1 MLNFAS
7 VQVAKPILLRLTFG
21 VLSLLFISFVTFFA
35 AFLVPGDA
43 ATAVAGD
50 KATPETV
57 QRIRHQMGLD
67 RPWPVR
73 YVDYVKGATTGDL
86 GTSYFGTRE
95 KVSSVIAR
103 TLPVTGE
110 VATMAIVLASFV
122 GILLG
127 TFAAVYKNQV
137 ADRSVLTLSTL
148 GVTVPNF
155 VLAPLLVYFFCIKNN
170 YLDLIWTYGAENIDL
185 HQVHSPATLWAIF
198 KPFVL
203 PVVILAAR
211 PMALITRLT
220 RAMMIDTMQ
229 QEFIRTAVAK
239 GVPRGRLIFRHALR
253 NAILPVIT
261 TIGTSFGFLLTG
273 SFVIERYFVMPGLG
287 SATIEAI
294 QKGDMP
300 VIQAGILI
308 TGAMFII
315 LNLIVDI
322 LLPILD
328 PRIRESQI

>member
-1 MLNFAS
+1 
-7 VQVAKPILLRLTFG
+7 VRIAKPILVRLFFG
-21 VLSLLFISFVTFFA
+21 LVSLLFISLVTFGA
-35 AFLVPGDA
+35 AAATPGDA
-43 ATAVAGD
+43 SDVLAGD
-50 KATPETV
+50 KATPETR
-57 QRIRHQMGLD
+57 QRIRHELGLD
-67 RPWPVR
+67 RPWPIR
-73 YVDYVKGATTGDL
+73 YAKYVADAARGEFGQ
-86 GTSYFGTRE
+86 SYFGTHEDVR
-95 KVSSVIAR
+95 AMLGR
-103 TLPVTGE
+103 TLPVTAK
-110 VATMAIVLASFV
+110 VAGLAIVLASAV

-127 TFAAVYKNQV
+127 TLAAVYQNRI

-155 VLAPLLVYFFCIKNN
+155 VLAPILVYYFCVKRP
-170 YLDLIWTYGAENIDL
+170 W
-185 HQVHSPATLWAIF
+185 
-198 KPFVL
+198 L
-203 PVVILAAR
+203 PVTWSPEMTLPEVDYLLLPVIILAAR

-220 RAMMIDTMQ
+220 RATMIDTLQ

-261 TIGTSFGFLLTG
+261 AIGTSFGFLLTG
-273 SFVIERYFVMPGLG
+273 SFVVERYFVMPGLG

-308 TGAMFII
+308 TGTMFIG
-315 LNLIVDI
+315 LNLLVDI

>member
-1 MLNFAS
+1 MLNSAS
-7 VQVAKPILLRLTFG
+7 VRLAKPILLRLTFG
-21 VLSLLFISFVTFFA
+21 VLSLFFISLVTFFA
-35 AFLVPGDA
+35 AALTPGDA
-43 ATAVAGD
+43 ATAIAGD

-57 QRIRHQMGLD
+57 ARIRHEMGLD
-67 RPWPVR
+67 RPWPIR
-73 YVDYVKGATTGDL
+73 YVKFVVDAGHGDF
-86 GTSYFGTRE
+86 GKSYFGTRE
-95 KVSSVIAR
+95 DVGSVVRR
-103 TLPVTGE
+103 TLPLTVKT
-110 VATMAIVLASFV
+110 ATLAIIIASFV

-127 TFAAVYKNQV
+127 TLAAVYQHRV
-137 ADRSVLTLSTL
+137 ADRSVLVFSTL
-148 GVTVPNF
+148 GVTIPNF
-155 VLAPLLVYFFCIKNN
+155 VLAPLLVYVFSMR
-170 YLDLIWTYGAENIDL
+170 LGWLPLIWTTDMTASEFYYL
-185 HQVHSPATLWAIF
+185 
-198 KPFVL
+198 VL
-203 PVVILAAR
+203 PVLLLASR

-220 RAMMIDTMQ
+220 RAMMIDTFQ
-229 QEFIRTAVAK
+229 QEFIRTATAK

-287 SATIEAI
+287 STTIEAI

-308 TGAMFII
+308 TGAMFIM
-315 LNLIVDI
+315 LNLLVDI